1 MLTVQSVDPSSKAD
15 VRRFIDLPFRLY
27 AGNRQWVP
35 PFRRDVALALN
46 RDAHPFYESS
56 HAAFFVAARDGR
68 DVGRLAALDP
78 VPFNRHHG
86 TRQASFYFF
95 ECEEDPEAAA
105 ALFDRAFEWARSRQM
120 TRMVGPKGFSAFDG
134 YGILV
139 DGFDHR
145 PMMTMTNYHLPH
157 YGRLVEGCGFVKDI
171 DFLSFHLSKRT
182 FEMPERVR
190 RIADRVRRQSALRVY
205 PLDNK
210 RQLKRIARQVGQ
222 AYNDAFVENWEY
234 YPLSEREI
242 DFLVGELVLVAV
254 PRLIKLIAHGDD
266 IVGFLFGFP
275 DVSRALQ
282 RARGRLTPWALADLL
297 IEMRRTTWVALN
309 GAGILPEFQGRG
321 GNALLY
327 CEIERTIRE
336 SGYSEADLPQ
346 VADTAVQMRRDLA
359 ELGAR
364 PYKTH
369 RIYTRAL

>member
-1 MLTVQSVDPSSKAD
+1 
-15 VRRFIDLPFRLY
+15 
-27 AGNRQWVP
+27 
-35 PFRRDVALALN
+35 
-46 RDAHPFYESS
+46 
-56 HAAFFVAARDGR
+56 
-68 DVGRLAALDP
+68 
-78 VPFNRHHG
+78 
-86 TRQASFYFF
+86 
-95 ECEEDPEAAA
+95 
-105 ALFDRAFEWARSRQM
+105 
-120 TRMVGPKGFSAFDG
+120 MVGPKGLSAFDG
-134 YGILV
+134 YGILI
-139 DGFDHR
+139 DGFEHR
-145 PMMTMTNYHLPH
+145 PMMTMTNYHLPY
-157 YGRLVEGCGFVKDI
+157 YGRLVEECGFVKDI
-171 DFLSFHLSKRT
+171 DFLSFQLSKRT

-190 RIADRVRRQSALRVY
+190 RIADRVRRQSSLRVY
-205 PLDNK
+205 PLESK
-210 RQLKRIARQVGQ
+210 RQLRRIARQVGQ
-222 AYNDAFVENWEY
+222 TYNDAFVDNWEY

-266 IVGFLFGFP
+266 LVGFLFGFP

-282 RARGRLTPWALADLL
+282 RARGRLTPWAVADLL
-297 IEMRRTTWVALN
+297 IEMRRTRWVALN

-369 RIYTRAL
+369 RIYAREL